1 MVFGGF
7 APFFVTWL
15 IGVTGSPVA
24 PAFYVLFGAAVGLLA
39 AFFLKERAREA
50 RLAVHDVAEANVA

>member
-15 IGVTGSPVA
+15 IGATGSPVA

-39 AFFLKERAREA
+39 ALFLQDRAREA
-50 RLAVHDVAEANVA
+50 RLAATDVAEANVA